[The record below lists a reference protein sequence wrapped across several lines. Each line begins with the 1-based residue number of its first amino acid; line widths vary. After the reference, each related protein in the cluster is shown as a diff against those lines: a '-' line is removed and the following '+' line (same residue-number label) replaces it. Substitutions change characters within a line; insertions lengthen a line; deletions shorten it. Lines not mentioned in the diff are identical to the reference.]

1 MLGDGVVPLM
11 KQILNIILSKLKEF
25 QQLALVPMGT
35 FLLSASTSL
44 TVKLVV
50 AFLIEDAVIICLL
63 EGEPLAVLNVI
74 ALFNAELK
82 GFNGK

>member
-1 MLGDGVVPLM
+1 
-11 KQILNIILSKLKEF
+11 
-25 QQLALVPMGT
+25 MGA
-35 FLLSASTSL
+35 FLLSTGTCLA
-44 TVKLVV
+44 VKLVV
-50 AFLIEDAVIICLL
+50 ALLIEDAVIICLL

>member
-1 MLGDGVVPLM
+1 
-11 KQILNIILSKLKEF
+11 
-25 QQLALVPMGT
+25 MGT
-35 FLLSASTSL
+35 FLLSASTCL

-50 AFLIEDAVIICLL
+50 ALLIEDAVIICLL
-63 EGEPLAVLNVI
+63 ESEPLAVLNVI